1 MIPPK
6 LFCLKL
12 FSAVS
17 FFYTP
22 WGPHMYI
29 PARYKAAQKIRL
41 LLDEGTFQTVEA
53 VKAVEAKLD
62 ELIPKASCT
71 R

>member
-1 MIPPK
+1 
-6 LFCLKL
+6 
-12 FSAVS
+12 
-17 FFYTP
+17 
-22 WGPHMYI
+22 MYI